1 MENGKREETGEM
13 RRMQSGQC
21 RFDKLKALSQPK
33 GKMKNAK

>member
-1 MENGKREETGEM
+1 MEDEKGAETGEV
-13 RRMQSGQC
+13 RRMQSAKC